1 MNPRQEAILQ
11 HLKQRRNPASVYDL
25 AAKFNMSTDGIRM
38 SMRRLAKA
46 NLVHPERLYNKRPG
60 FKKGAWRLYYSAVKP
75 KTEETG
81 QYDFHNPFGL

>member
-1 MNPRQEAILQ
+1 MNSTQEAILQ
-11 HLKQRRNPASVYDL
+11 FLKQRRNPVSVYDL

-46 NLVHPERLYNKRPG
+46 NLVRPEKLYIHRPG
-60 FKKGAWRLYYSAVKP
+60 FKRAAWKLHYSAVKP